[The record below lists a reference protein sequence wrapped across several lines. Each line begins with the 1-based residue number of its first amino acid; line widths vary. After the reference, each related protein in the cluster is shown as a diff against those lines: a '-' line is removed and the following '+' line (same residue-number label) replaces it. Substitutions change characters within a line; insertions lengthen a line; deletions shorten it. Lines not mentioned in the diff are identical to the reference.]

1 VRLTRRQFVAGGAA
15 ALGAAG
21 IYELVD
27 RFATAPERQTTRV
40 LPSEQHVLG
49 RPQVIVDNGVE
60 VVVPPLHHEVVT
72 AALRVEP
79 TKTALDEARA
89 TLSETLQELDA
100 RYEPAPKGV
109 SISIGWGLPYFDRY
123 VPALAAEHLPV
134 DLRASKFAG
143 KQVLGVID
151 AIRFPSDPEDL
162 NLEDND
168 VAIFLRSD
176 SVDFIA
182 DASAALFDEAKGLF
196 SITSIRRGFAGGG
209 FDGSQSLPKQ
219 MAMAAG
225 IGGAELIP
233 DTAELFLGF
242 T

>member
-1 VRLTRRQFVAGGAA
+1 MRLTRRQFVAGGAA

-27 RFATAPERQTTRV
+27 RFATTPERQTTRV

-72 AALRVEP
+72 GVLRLEP
-79 TKTALDEARA
+79 TKAALDEARA
-89 TLSETLQELDA
+89 TLSQTLQELDA

-109 SISIGWGLPYFDRY
+109 SISIGWGLPYFERY
-123 VPALAAEHLPV
+123 VPALAEEHLPV
-134 DLRASKFAG
+134 DLRASKTAG
-143 KQVLGVID
+143 KQVRGVID

-162 NLEDND
+162 ILEDND

-209 FDGSQSLPKQ
+209 FDGSQSLAKQ
-219 MAMAAG
+219 LAMGAG
-225 IGGAELIP
+225 IGGDELIP
-233 DTAELFLGF
+233 DTA
-242 T
+242 